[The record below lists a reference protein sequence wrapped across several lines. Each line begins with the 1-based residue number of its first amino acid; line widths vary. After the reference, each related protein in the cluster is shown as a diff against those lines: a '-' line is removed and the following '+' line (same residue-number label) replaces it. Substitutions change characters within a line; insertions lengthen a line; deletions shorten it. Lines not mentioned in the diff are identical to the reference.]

1 MDSPPAD
8 TPATSQRSSA
18 LARVALL
25 AAFIAYAA
33 FLIGRVGAHAGG
45 SDATGYLNS
54 ARLLAQGATATL
66 QRIPAG
72 LDPEGFEW
80 FAFIP
85 LGFSPLPE
93 QKMVPTY
100 PIGLPL
106 ALAGTAAVTGWQLAP
121 PLVMVASALAAVAL
135 MIPLGRAAGLPRNWS
150 VFGALLLGASP
161 LTTFMSV
168 QLMSDIPAMAAA
180 TGTIVSAWHS
190 RTHRRWAVLA
200 GAVFAIG
207 VLIRP
212 SNLILIFPV
221 ALCLGFDWRRWLLLG
236 IGGLPGAVT
245 QLVYS
250 TAAYG
255 NPLASGYGG
264 DLATKFSFGVI
275 PATLVH
281 YVRWLPILLTPVG
294 FAALTLPWLG
304 RRDLFAWVL
313 VAWIA
318 VIFCFYISYWHTHET
333 WWYLRFV
340 LPAFPACLVG
350 GLWVIHRLW
359 LRIRWDRLHT
369 PVVARSFALAA
380 SLVVLAHS
388 SLWHGRLHAAE
399 IGGSEIVYPK
409 TVAWLRTHLPPE
421 AIVLNV
427 QTSGALFYHSDF
439 QMVRWDMLKPAHFA
453 RITANALSTHRPIFA
468 VLFPHEVK
476 DALEVHA
483 PGAWQQVGAVRQV
496 TIWQW
501 SAVPEP

>member
-333 WWYLRFV
+333 WWYLRFL
-340 LPAFPACLVG
+340 LPGFPAVILAGLLVG
-350 GLWVIHRLW
+350 QACRASPPW
-359 LRIRWDRLHT
+359 LLIALCLAGQTVLTRNLHVTAIRDEERRY
-369 PVVARSFALAA
+369 VLAA
-380 SLVVLAHS
+380 QWLNAHVPPGS
-388 SLWHGRLHAAE
+388 VI
-399 IGGSEIVYPK
+399 IGSQ
-409 TVAWLRTHLPPE
+409 L
-421 AIVLNV
+421 
-427 QTSGALFYHSDF
+427 SGALHYYSQFVF
-439 QMVRWDMLKPAHFA
+439 VRTELLTPAGLATLSSAAAAADRPIYTALFHFEDSSNVHRRLGGNWAPVTKIADVDIARLLLLKP
-453 RITANALSTHRPIFA
+453 
-468 VLFPHEVK
+468 
-476 DALEVHA
+476 
-483 PGAWQQVGAVRQV
+483 
-496 TIWQW
+496 
-501 SAVPEP
+501 